1 MFLKKKKFYTLS
13 DIQNQI
19 VYTPLIFVI
28 FLAFISSL
36 VTFLFFSYQEK
47 NKTKLLVQS
56 ETFYKK
62 EELKNYISN
71 IKYNTSANFDDIEIE
86 LSNNVYELNGYIK
99 SSKFEHKKL
108 DLEKLEEYITS
119 IEKEKDIKFLL
130 FDTKNYDVLHGR
142 ALVENLARLTNS
154 KINTNKFRKHM
165 LNNIQYMGDNNLM
178 YWIDNKKQNIQ
189 LSYFKYVKE
198 KELFLG
204 AFSKVDDM
212 NLLTKKVIYDT
223 IIAKSKN
230 INNAYFCFYDKNKQT
245 VFNYYGKG
253 KELSINKI
261 DDFKSIKE
269 KSLAYTFQKYQYEIF
284 VKETFL
290 EDEIRK
296 IKGDYEYKIIM
307 SLLTIIF
314 VALLLI
320 TTSNLFA
327 RFINTIFNRYNK
339 RIETK
344 SILYKKWKDRYELA
358 IIASNDG
365 LWDINLDTNEIFF
378 SNKWLDMFGY
388 KRDDVQN
395 FEQWL
400 ALIHKDDKE
409 KVLKKFEAHVKS
421 KTDNF
426 TCEYRLKAKSN
437 QYKWILVRGKA
448 FKKDNSNRML
458 MMSMDIDSRMKL
470 TKELRNVE
478 LLTDFGRIV
487 VFRWLNDEK
496 LTVKFVSNSIS
507 TYGYKANDFLN
518 GNIEYFKLVHKDDI
532 SKLQEVIQK
541 AIKDDV
547 TSFTNIHRI
556 IDSSNNIKWVYNR
569 TILIKDDHGKV
580 ISLYGYLND
589 ITKMKLNE
597 EELKQK
603 VEIEV
608 DKNIKK
614 DRLLVQQNKL
624 ASMGEMLGNISHQWR
639 QPLNN
644 INLLLYFI
652 RDNFENFSKEELND
666 SIKSAKIQIDYMSQ
680 TIDDFRN
687 FYQPTKDKKVFDI
700 KDSITKSSKIINSLF
715 ERNNIALEIKGIDI
729 KIDSYENEFE
739 QVIVNILN
747 NASDAKLIK
756 EKKEKFKAKV
766 LINVSK
772 DEEHIIISIS
782 NNCGNA
788 KQSVLEKMFE
798 PYFTTKFENQGTG
811 IGLYMSK
818 TIIEKN
824 MQGTIEAFNKEDGVE
839 FIIKLKC

>member
-1 MFLKKKKFYTLS
+1 MFLKKKKFYTLG

-28 FLAFISSL
+28 FLAFLSSL
-36 VTFLFFSYQEK
+36 TVFFFFSYQEK
-47 NKTKLLVQS
+47 NKTKLLIQS

-62 EELKNYISN
+62 EELKNYINN
-71 IKYNTSANFDDIEIE
+71 IKYNTSASFDDIEIE
-86 LSNNVYELNGYIK
+86 LSNNVYEINGYIK
-99 SSKFEHKKL
+99 SSKFENRKLDYKKL
-108 DLEKLEEYITS
+108 KDYISS
-119 IEKEKDIKFLL
+119 IEKQKDINFLL
-130 FDTKNYDVLHGR
+130 FDTKNYNILHGKV
-142 ALVENLARLTNS
+142 LVENLARLTNS
-154 KINTNKFRKHM
+154 KINTDKFRKYM

-178 YWIDNKKQNIQ
+178 YWIDNTKENIQ
-189 LSYFKYVKE
+189 LSYFKYVKD

-212 NLLTKKVIYDT
+212 NLLTKKVILDT
-223 IIAKSKN
+223 ILAKSKN
-230 INNAYFCFYDKNKQT
+230 INNAYFCFYDKNKET

-253 KELSINKI
+253 EELSVEKI
-261 DDFKSIKE
+261 RDFSFVKN
-269 KSLAYTFQKYQYEIF
+269 KSLTYVFQKYEYEIF

-320 TTSNLFA
+320 TTSNIFA

-344 SILYKKWKDRYELA
+344 SILYKKWKDRYGLA

-365 LWDINLDTNEIFF
+365 LWDINLETNEIFF

-388 KRDDVQN
+388 KRDDIQN
-395 FEQWL
+395 FDQWIS
-400 ALIHKDDKE
+400 LIHKDDKE
-409 KVLKKFEAHVKS
+409 KVLKRFQSHIES
-421 KTDNF
+421 KTAHF

-458 MMSMDIDSRMKL
+458 MMSMDIDNRMKL

-478 LLTDFGRIV
+478 LLTEFGRIV

-496 LTVKFVSNSIS
+496 LTVKFVSNSINS
-507 TYGYKANDFLN
+507 YGYNASDFIN
-518 GNIEYFKLVHKDDI
+518 GNIEYLKIVHKDDI
-532 SKLQEVIQK
+532 TKLKQVINN
-541 AIKDDV
+541 AIKNDAN
-547 TSFTNIHRI
+547 SFTNIHRI
-556 IDSSNNIKWVYNR
+556 IDSSNNVKWVYNR
-569 TILIKDDHGKV
+569 TILIKDDYGKV

-652 RDNFENFSKEELND
+652 RDNFKNFSQEELND

-687 FYQPTKDKKVFDI
+687 FYQPTKDKKIFDI
-700 KDSITKSSKIINSLF
+700 KDSITKSSKIIHSLF
-715 ERNNIALEIKGIDI
+715 ERNNISLDINGIDI
-729 KIDSYENEFE
+729 EINSYENEFE

-756 EKKEKFKAKV
+756 DKEEKFKAKV
-766 LINVSK
+766 IIDVSK
-772 DEEHIIISIS
+772 DDEFIIISIS

-788 KQSVLEKMFE
+788 KEQVLEKMFE

-824 MQGTIEAFNKEDGVE
+824 MKGTIDAFNKDDGVE

>member
-1 MFLKKKKFYTLS
+1 MFLRKKKFYTLS
-13 DIQNQI
+13 DIKNQI

-36 VTFLFFSYQEK
+36 AVFFFFTYQEK
-47 NKTKLLVQS
+47 SKTKLLIQS

-62 EELKNYISN
+62 EELKNYINN
-71 IKYNTSANFDDIEIE
+71 IKYNTSASFDDIEIE
-86 LSNNVYELNGYIK
+86 LSNNVYEINGYIK
-99 SSKFEHKKL
+99 SSKFENKNLDTKKL
-108 DLEKLEEYITS
+108 KEYISS
-119 IEKEKDIKFLL
+119 IEKQKDIKFLL
-130 FDTKNYDVLHGR
+130 FDTKNYEVLHGKV
-142 ALVENLARLTNS
+142 LVENLARLTNS
-154 KINTNKFRKHM
+154 KINTDKFRKHM

-189 LSYFKYVKE
+189 LSYFKYVKN

-212 NLLTKKVIYDT
+212 NLLTKKVILDT
-223 IIAKSKN
+223 ILAKSKN
-230 INNAYFCFYDKNKQT
+230 INNAYFCFYDKNKKT

-253 KELSINKI
+253 KELFIEKI
-261 DDFKSIKE
+261 RNFDAIKN
-269 KSLAYTFQKYQYEIF
+269 KSLTYTFQKYEYEIF

-290 EDEIRK
+290 EDEVRK

-320 TTSNLFA
+320 TTSNIFA

-344 SILYKKWKDRYELA
+344 SSLYKKWKDRYGLA

-365 LWDINLDTNEIFF
+365 LWDINLETNEIFF

-388 KRDDVQN
+388 KRDDIQN
-395 FEQWL
+395 FDQWL

-409 KVLKKFEAHVKS
+409 KVLKRFHSHIDS
-421 KTDNF
+421 KTAHF
-426 TCEYRLKAKSN
+426 TCEYRLKTKQN

-458 MMSMDIDSRMKL
+458 MMSMDIDNRMKL

-487 VFRWLNDEK
+487 VFRWLNDEN
-496 LTVKFVSNSIS
+496 LTVKFVSNSIN
-507 TYGYKANDFLN
+507 TYGYKASDFIN
-518 GNIEYFKLVHKDDI
+518 KNIQYLKLVHKDDI
-532 SKLQEVIQK
+532 VKLKEVIK
-541 AIKDDV
+541 EAIKND
-547 TSFTNIHRI
+547 TNSFTNIHRI
-556 IDSSNNIKWVYNR
+556 IDSSNNIKWVYTR

-608 DKNIKK
+608 AKNMKK

-687 FYQPTKDKKVFDI
+687 FYQPTKDKKIFDI
-700 KDSITKSSKIINSLF
+700 KDSITKSSKIIHSLF
-715 ERNNIALEIKGIDI
+715 ERNNITLEINGIDI
-729 KIDSYENEFE
+729 QIDSYENEFE

-747 NASDAKLIK
+747 NACEAKLIK
-756 EKKEKFKAKV
+756 DKEEEFKAKV
-766 LINVSK
+766 IIDVSK
-772 DEEHIIISIS
+772 DDKFIIISIS

-788 KQSVLEKMFE
+788 KEQVLEKMFE

-811 IGLYMSK
+811 IGLYMSQ

-824 MQGTIEAFNKEDGVE
+824 MKGTIDAFNKDDGVE
-839 FIIKLKC
+839 FIIRLKC